1 MKSRQNS
8 DEIKGSAMK
17 RRAGDA
23 LTRRELLASS
33 LVGATLLGTSPSL
46 LGQKSE
52 TTDRSAGARKGRR
65 IIDSH
70 VHLWKLP
77 RNAPPMS
84 DDATFPTG
92 CCGSVPWMEVDRL
105 PADYDARVGGPK
117 VDKVVLVES
126 SVGVTADKIMQ

>member
-1 MKSRQNS
+1 MKNRQDS
-8 DEIKGSAMK
+8 DKNTGSAMK

-33 LVGATLLGTSPSL
+33 LVGATLLGSSEPL
-46 LGQKSE
+46 LAEKGQ
-52 TTDRSAGARKGRR
+52 TADRSAGTRKARR

-105 PADYDARVGGPK
+105 PADYDARVGG
-117 VDKVVLVES
+117 
-126 SVGVTADKIMQ
+126 